1 MNFDAVVASYFGN
14 STTEIYKNNLTNIR
28 KYISSKKDH
37 VSIDI
42 YSISLDDIV
51 KKSKDESY
59 LNGQELLYTEDG
71 IKLLFPVKNLWNDI
85 KYYIPKSITKLEIPF
100 EIIQN
105 DIPFLKNF
113 PSLETLVLSDYANLT
128 KEQIQKI
135 QKNTNIK
142 ELLVNSTFYYNDFYK
157 NEGFALEDGNVLYK
171 DLLIRKKDSEEKGFK
186 LDTMYIDTYN
196 LNQEQIEKLY
206 SISEKKDRIIIRTQD
221 SSRYTINFLNDK
233 LVDVSI
239 DSNKLVD
246 IDKFYNY
253 LVNKEYQVNS
263 VCINV
268 GKMEYLNMD
277 LSRYEKLA
285 KETNLTFDY
294 GAGGNP
300 ANLEEFKGLVA
311 SLNWYRNL
319 IKEANL
325 SPTEKVMFAFDIIK
339 TFAYNESDV
348 SKKDSRYP
356 HRIIETGNI
365 VCVGYCEMLKQI
377 LKDMD
382 DIKVGNLSVDC
393 YDSNG
398 NHLGG
403 HARSIVELDDSKYNI
418 HGMYVMDATW
428 DSVKKELSEVKK
440 YTALDLYRYFLV
452 APNDYKLIFPNDTVP
467 NIFMSQQKE
476 VNLVNEYVYAF
487 EGIATSIE
495 KSKLINTVTDDK
507 VRKYLDAKRIS
518 LDTFNQMLYNV
529 RIAEGYLPEMMNDEI
544 RKVDKMN
551 LFFMKE
557 LNNENGTEN
566 ISYFEEYDL
575 GQTKKAI

>member
-1 MNFDAVVASYFGN
+1 MDLNEVIISYFGN

-42 YSISLDDIV
+42 YDISLDDIV
-51 KKSKDESY
+51 KKSKDDSY
-59 LNGQELLYTEDG
+59 LNGQELIYTDGG

-105 DIPFLKNF
+105 DISFLKDF
-113 PSLETLVLSDYANLT
+113 PNLETLVLSDYANLN

-157 NEGFALEDGNVLYK
+157 NEGFAIEDGNVLYK
-171 DLLIRKKDSEEKGFK
+171 NLLIQKKDSEEKGFK

-196 LNQEQIEKLY
+196 LNPEQIEKLY
-206 SISEKKDRIIIRTQD
+206 SISEKKDKIIIRTQD
-221 SSRYTINFLNDK
+221 SSRYTINFLNGK

-239 DSNKLVD
+239 DSNDL
-246 IDKFYNY
+246 IDATRFYSY
-253 LVNKEYQVNS
+253 LVNNGCQVNS
-263 VCINV
+263 ICVNV
-268 GKMEYLNMD
+268 EKIDYLNMD

-294 GAGGNP
+294 GVGGDP

-325 SPTEKVMFAFDIIK
+325 SPTEKVMFAYDIMK
-339 TFAYNESDV
+339 TFSYNESNS
-348 SKKDSRYP
+348 SKNDSRAP

-365 VCVGYCEMLKQI
+365 VCAGYANMLKQI
-377 LKDMD
+377 LKGMD
-382 DIKVGNLSVDC
+382 NIKVGDITVDC
-393 YDSNG
+393 FDSDG

-403 HARSIVELDDSKYNI
+403 HARNIVELDDSKYNI
-418 HGMYVMDATW
+418 HGIYVLDATW
-428 DSVKKELSEVKK
+428 DSYQKGLRGVKK

-452 APNDYKLIFPNDTVP
+452 APNDYKLLFPNDTVP
-467 NIFMSQQKE
+467 DIFMSKE
-476 VNLVNEYVYAF
+476 KKVNLVNEYCYAF
-487 EGIATSIE
+487 EGISVSIE
-495 KSKLINTVTDDK
+495 DSKLINTVTEDK
-507 VRKYLDAKRIS
+507 VQKDLDARRIS

-529 RIAEGYLPEMMNDEI
+529 RLAEGYTQEMMMDEI

-551 LFFMKE
+551 LFFMLEK
-557 LNNENGTEN
+557 NKENGTEN
-566 ISYFEEYDL
+566 ISYFEEYEDK
-575 GQTKKAI
+575 GKKKAG

>member
-1 MNFDAVVASYFGN
+1 MNFDAMVASYFED

-37 VSIDI
+37 LSIDI
-42 YSISLDDIV
+42 YNISIDDIV
-51 KKSKDESY
+51 KKSKDDSY
-59 LNGQELLYTEDG
+59 LDGQELLYTEDG

-85 KYYIPKSITKLEIPF
+85 KYYIPKSITRLETSF
-100 EIIQN
+100 EIIEN
-105 DIPFLKNF
+105 DISFLKNF
-113 PSLETLVLSDYANLT
+113 PNLETLILSDYASLT

-142 ELLVNSTFYYNDFYK
+142 EVLVDSTFSYTDFYK
-157 NEGFALEDGNVLYK
+157 NEGFAIEDGNVLYK
-171 DLLIRKKDSEEKGFK
+171 DLLIRKKASKK
-186 LDTMYIDTYN
+186 SVIKVDTMYIKAYD
-196 LNQEQIEKLY
+196 LNQEQIKKLY
-206 SISEKKDRIIIRTQD
+206 NMSEKKDTIVIESQD
-221 SSRYTINFLNDK
+221 SSRYQIDFLNDK
-233 LVDVSI
+233 LIDVSI
-239 DSNKLVD
+239 KSKNLGD
-246 IDKFYNY
+246 INKFYSY
-253 LVNKEYQVNS
+253 LVNNGYQVNS
-263 VCINV
+263 IGVNV
-268 GKMEYLNMD
+268 ENMDYLNMD
-277 LSRYEKLA
+277 LSIYEKLA

-294 GAGGNP
+294 GNIGGS
-300 ANLEEFKGLVA
+300 ANLEEFKGLIA

-319 IKEANL
+319 INESNL
-325 SPTEKVMFAFDIIK
+325 SPAEKVMFAYDIMK
-339 TFAYNESDV
+339 TFAYNESLS
-348 SKKDSRYP
+348 SKVDSRNP

-365 VCVGYCEMLKQI
+365 VCIGYVNMLKLI
-377 LKDMD
+377 LKDMN
-382 DIKVGNLSVDC
+382 DIKIGEISVDC

-403 HARSIVELDDSKYNI
+403 HGRNLVEIDDSKYDI

-428 DSVKKELSEVKK
+428 DSFKKEFREVKK

-452 APNDYKLIFPNDTVP
+452 APNDYKFIFPNDTVP
-467 NIFMSQQKE
+467 TIFMSQEKR

-487 EGIATSIE
+487 EGITASIE
-495 KSKLINTVTDDK
+495 KSKLINTVTEDK
-507 VRKYLDAKRIS
+507 VKKYLDTKRIS

-529 RIAEGYLPEMMNDEI
+529 RIAEGYSPKMMNDEI

>member
-1 MNFDAVVASYFGN
+1 MNFNNLIAFYFGN

-28 KYISSKKDH
+28 KYISSKKDNL
-37 VSIDI
+37 SIDI
-42 YSISLDDIV
+42 YDISLDDIV
-51 KKSKDESY
+51 KKSKDDSY
-59 LNGQELLYTEDG
+59 LNGQELIYTDGG

-105 DIPFLKNF
+105 DISFLKNF
-113 PSLETLVLSDYANLT
+113 PNLETLVLSDYVRLT

-142 ELLVNSTFYYNDFYK
+142 RLLVNYTSSYVDFYK
-157 NEGFALEDGNVLYK
+157 NEGFAIEDDNVLYK
-171 DLLIRKKDSEEKGFK
+171 DLLIQKKNGEEKSFK
-186 LDTMYIDTYN
+186 SDTMYIDTYN

-206 SISEKKDRIIIRTQD
+206 NIGEKKDRIIIRTQD

-239 DSNKLVD
+239 DSNDL
-246 IDKFYNY
+246 IDTTRFYSY
-253 LVNKEYQVNS
+253 LVNNGCQVNS
-263 VCINV
+263 ICVNV
-268 GKMEYLNMD
+268 KNKDYLNMN
-277 LSRYEKLA
+277 LSVCEKLA

-294 GAGGNP
+294 GNIGDP
-300 ANLEEFKGLVA
+300 ANLEEFKGLIA

-319 IKEANL
+319 INESNL
-325 SPTEKVMFAFDIIK
+325 SPAEKVMFAFDIMK

-348 SKKDSRYP
+348 SKNDSRYP

-365 VCVGYCEMLKQI
+365 VCVGYSEMLKQI

-382 DIKVGNLSVDC
+382 DIKVGNLGVEC

-398 NHLGG
+398 KHLGG

-428 DSVKKELSEVKK
+428 DSFKKELSEVKK

-452 APNDYKLIFPNDTVP
+452 APNDYKLMFPNDTVP
-467 NIFMSQQKE
+467 DIFMSQEKK

-487 EGIATSIE
+487 EGRTTSIE
-495 KSKLINTVTDDK
+495 KSKLINTVTEDK

-529 RIAEGYLPEMMNDEI
+529 RIAEGYLPEMMDDEI

-557 LNNENGTEN
+557 MNNENGTEN
-566 ISYFEEYDL
+566 ISYFEEYDSK
-575 GQTKKAI
+575 GRKKAS

>member
-1 MNFDAVVASYFGN
+1 MDLNEVIISYFGN

-42 YSISLDDIV
+42 YDISLDDIV
-51 KKSKDESY
+51 KKSKDDSY
-59 LNGQELLYTEDG
+59 LNGQELIYTDGG

-105 DIPFLKNF
+105 DISFLKNF
-113 PSLETLVLSDYANLT
+113 PNLETLALSDYVRLN

-135 QKNTNIK
+135 QSNTNIK
-142 ELLVNSTFYYNDFYK
+142 RLLVNYTSSYVDFYK
-157 NEGFALEDGNVLYK
+157 NEGFAIEDGNVLYK
-171 DLLIRKKDSEEKGFK
+171 NLLIQKKDSEEKGFK

-196 LNQEQIEKLY
+196 LNPEQIEKLY
-206 SISEKKDRIIIRTQD
+206 SISEKKDKIIIRTQD
-221 SSRYTINFLNDK
+221 SSRYTINFLNGK

-239 DSNKLVD
+239 DSNDL
-246 IDKFYNY
+246 IDATRFYSY
-253 LVNKEYQVNS
+253 LVNNGCQVNS
-263 VCINV
+263 ICVNV
-268 GKMEYLNMD
+268 EKIDYLNMD

-294 GAGGNP
+294 GVGGAP

-325 SPTEKVMFAFDIIK
+325 SPTEKVMFAYDIMK
-339 TFAYNESDV
+339 TFSYNESNS
-348 SKKDSRYP
+348 SKNDSRAP

-365 VCVGYCEMLKQI
+365 VCAGYANMLKQI
-377 LKDMD
+377 LKGMD
-382 DIKVGNLSVDC
+382 NIKVGDITVDC
-393 YDSNG
+393 FDSDG

-403 HARSIVELDDSKYNI
+403 HARNIVELDDSKYNI
-418 HGMYVMDATW
+418 HGIYVLDATW
-428 DSVKKELSEVKK
+428 DSYQKGLRGVKK

-452 APNDYKLIFPNDTVP
+452 APNDYKLLFPNDTVP
-467 NIFMSQQKE
+467 DIFMSKE
-476 VNLVNEYVYAF
+476 KKVNLVNEYCYAF
-487 EGIATSIE
+487 EGISVSIE
-495 KSKLINTVTDDK
+495 DSKLINTVTEDK
-507 VRKYLDAKRIS
+507 VQKDLDARRIS

-529 RIAEGYLPEMMNDEI
+529 RLAEGYTQEMMMDEI

-551 LFFMKE
+551 LFFMLEK
-557 LNNENGTEN
+557 NKENGTEN
-566 ISYFEEYDL
+566 ISYFEEYEDK
-575 GQTKKAI
+575 GKKKAG

>member
-1 MNFDAVVASYFGN
+1 MNFDEVVASYFGN

-42 YSISLDDIV
+42 YDISLDDIV

-105 DIPFLKNF
+105 DISFLKNF

-157 NEGFALEDGNVLYK
+157 NEGFALEAGNVLYK

-186 LDTMYIDTYN
+186 LDTMYMDTYN

-206 SISEKKDRIIIRTQD
+206 SISEKKDRTIIRTQD

-239 DSNKLVD
+239 DSNKLGD

-311 SLNWYRNL
+311 SLNWYRKL

-325 SPTEKVMFAFDIIK
+325 SPAEKVMFAFDIMK

-348 SKKDSRYP
+348 SKSDSRYP

-365 VCVGYCEMLKQI
+365 VCVGYSEMLKQI

-398 NHLGG
+398 KHLGG

-428 DSVKKELSEVKK
+428 DSFKEELSEVKK

-495 KSKLINTVTDDK
+495 KSKLINTVTDYK

-529 RIAEGYLPEMMNDEI
+529 RIAEGYLPEMMDDEI

-557 LNNENGTEN
+557 MNNENGTEN
-566 ISYFEEYDL
+566 ISYFEEYDSK
-575 GQTKKAI
+575 GRKKAS

>member
-1 MNFDAVVASYFGN
+1 MDLNEVIISYFGN

-42 YSISLDDIV
+42 YDISLDDIV
-51 KKSKDESY
+51 KKSKDDSY
-59 LNGQELLYTEDG
+59 LNGQELIYTDGG

-85 KYYIPKSITKLEIPF
+85 KYYIPKSITKLETPF

-105 DIPFLKNF
+105 DISFLKDF
-113 PSLETLVLSDYANLT
+113 PNLETLVLSDYANLN

-157 NEGFALEDGNVLYK
+157 NEGFAIEDGNVLYK
-171 DLLIRKKDSEEKGFK
+171 NLLIQKKDSEEKGFK

-196 LNQEQIEKLY
+196 LNPEQIEKLY
-206 SISEKKDRIIIRTQD
+206 SISEKKDKIIIRTQD
-221 SSRYTINFLNDK
+221 SSRYTINFLNGK

-239 DSNKLVD
+239 DSNDL
-246 IDKFYNY
+246 IDATRFYSY
-253 LVNKEYQVNS
+253 LVNNGCQVNS
-263 VCINV
+263 ICVNV
-268 GKMEYLNMD
+268 EKIDYLNMD

-294 GAGGNP
+294 GVGGDP

-325 SPTEKVMFAFDIIK
+325 SPTEKVMFAYDIMK
-339 TFAYNESDV
+339 TFSYNESNS
-348 SKKDSRYP
+348 SKNDSRAP

-365 VCVGYCEMLKQI
+365 VCAGYANMLKQI
-377 LKDMD
+377 LKGMD
-382 DIKVGNLSVDC
+382 NIKVGDITVDC
-393 YDSNG
+393 FDSDG

-403 HARSIVELDDSKYNI
+403 HARNIVELDDSKYNI
-418 HGMYVMDATW
+418 HGIYVLDATW
-428 DSVKKELSEVKK
+428 DSYQKGLRGVKK

-452 APNDYKLIFPNDTVP
+452 APNDYKLLFPNDTVP
-467 NIFMSQQKE
+467 DIFMSKE
-476 VNLVNEYVYAF
+476 KKVNLVNEYCYAF
-487 EGIATSIE
+487 EGISVSIE
-495 KSKLINTVTDDK
+495 DSKLINTVTEDK
-507 VRKYLDAKRIS
+507 VQKDLDARRIS

-529 RIAEGYLPEMMNDEI
+529 RLAEGYTQEMMMDEI

-551 LFFMKE
+551 LFFMLEK
-557 LNNENGTEN
+557 NKENGTEN
-566 ISYFEEYDL
+566 ISYFEEYEDK
-575 GQTKKAI
+575 GKKKAG

>member
-1 MNFDAVVASYFGN
+1 MDLNEVIISYFGN

-42 YSISLDDIV
+42 YDISLDDIV
-51 KKSKDESY
+51 KKSKDDSY
-59 LNGQELLYTEDG
+59 LNGQELIYTDGG

-105 DIPFLKNF
+105 DISFLKDF
-113 PSLETLVLSDYANLT
+113 PNLETLALSDYVRLN

-135 QKNTNIK
+135 QSKTNIK
-142 ELLVNSTFYYNDFYK
+142 RLLVNYTSSYVDFYK
-157 NEGFALEDGNVLYK
+157 NEGFAIEDGNVLYK
-171 DLLIRKKDSEEKGFK
+171 NLLIQKKDSEEKGFK

-196 LNQEQIEKLY
+196 LNPEQIEKLY
-206 SISEKKDRIIIRTQD
+206 SISEKKDKIIIRTQD
-221 SSRYTINFLNDK
+221 SSRYTINFLNGK

-239 DSNKLVD
+239 DSNDL
-246 IDKFYNY
+246 IDATRFYSY
-253 LVNKEYQVNS
+253 LVNNGCQVNS

-268 GKMEYLNMD
+268 EKIDYLNMD

-294 GAGGNP
+294 GVGGDP

-325 SPTEKVMFAFDIIK
+325 SPTEKVMFAYDIMK
-339 TFAYNESDV
+339 TFSYNESNS
-348 SKKDSRYP
+348 SKNDSRAP

-365 VCVGYCEMLKQI
+365 VCAGYANMLKQI
-377 LKDMD
+377 LKGMD
-382 DIKVGNLSVDC
+382 NIKVGDITVDC
-393 YDSNG
+393 FDSDG

-403 HARSIVELDDSKYNI
+403 HARNIVELDDSKYNI
-418 HGMYVMDATW
+418 HGIYVLDATW
-428 DSVKKELSEVKK
+428 DSYQKGLRGVKK

-452 APNDYKLIFPNDTVP
+452 APNDYKLLFPNDTVP
-467 NIFMSQQKE
+467 DIFMSKE
-476 VNLVNEYVYAF
+476 KKVNLVNEYCYAF
-487 EGIATSIE
+487 EGISVSIE
-495 KSKLINTVTDDK
+495 DSKLINTVTEDK
-507 VRKYLDAKRIS
+507 VQKDLDARRIS

-529 RIAEGYLPEMMNDEI
+529 RLAEGYTQEMMMDEI

-551 LFFMKE
+551 LFFMLEK
-557 LNNENGTEN
+557 NKENGTEN
-566 ISYFEEYDL
+566 ISYFEEYEDK
-575 GQTKKAI
+575 GKKKAG

>member
-1 MNFDAVVASYFGN
+1 MDLNEVIISYFGN

-42 YSISLDDIV
+42 YDISLDDIV
-51 KKSKDESY
+51 KKSKDDSY
-59 LNGQELLYTEDG
+59 LNGQELIYTDGG

-85 KYYIPKSITKLEIPF
+85 KYYIPKSITKLETPF

-105 DIPFLKNF
+105 DISFLKNF
-113 PSLETLVLSDYANLT
+113 PNLETLVLSDYVRLN

-135 QKNTNIK
+135 QSKTNIK
-142 ELLVNSTFYYNDFYK
+142 RLLVNYTSSYVDFYK
-157 NEGFALEDGNVLYK
+157 NEGFAIEDGNVLYK
-171 DLLIRKKDSEEKGFK
+171 NLLIQKKDSEEKGFK

-196 LNQEQIEKLY
+196 LNLEQIEKLY
-206 SISEKKDRIIIRTQD
+206 SISEKKDKIIIRTQD
-221 SSRYTINFLNDK
+221 SSRYTINFLNGK

-239 DSNKLVD
+239 DSNDL
-246 IDKFYNY
+246 IDATRFYSY
-253 LVNKEYQVNS
+253 LVNNGCQVNS

-268 GKMEYLNMD
+268 EKIDYLNMD

-294 GAGGNP
+294 GVGGAP

-325 SPTEKVMFAFDIIK
+325 SPAEKVMFAFDIMK

-348 SKKDSRYP
+348 SKNDSRYP

-365 VCVGYCEMLKQI
+365 VCVGYSEMLKQI

-382 DIKVGNLSVDC
+382 DIKVGNLGVEC

-398 NHLGG
+398 NPLGG

-428 DSVKKELSEVKK
+428 DSFKKELSEVKK

-452 APNDYKLIFPNDTVP
+452 APNDYKLMFPNDTVP
-467 NIFMSQQKE
+467 DIFMSQEKK

-487 EGIATSIE
+487 EGRTTSIE
-495 KSKLINTVTDDK
+495 KSKLINTVTEDK

-518 LDTFNQMLYNV
+518 LDTFNKMLYNV
-529 RIAEGYLPEMMNDEI
+529 RIAEGYLPEMMDDEI

-557 LNNENGTEN
+557 MNNENGTEN
-566 ISYFEEYDL
+566 ISYFEEYDSK
-575 GQTKKAI
+575 GRKKAS

>member
-1 MNFDAVVASYFGN
+1 MDLNEVIISYFGN

-42 YSISLDDIV
+42 YDISLDDIV
-51 KKSKDESY
+51 KKSKDDSY
-59 LNGQELLYTEDG
+59 LNGQELIYTDGG

-105 DIPFLKNF
+105 DISFLKDF
-113 PSLETLVLSDYANLT
+113 PNLETLALSDYVRLN

-135 QKNTNIK
+135 QSNTNIK
-142 ELLVNSTFYYNDFYK
+142 RLLVNYTSSYVDFYK
-157 NEGFALEDGNVLYK
+157 NEGFAIEDGNVLYK
-171 DLLIRKKDSEEKGFK
+171 NLLIQKKDSEEKGFK

-196 LNQEQIEKLY
+196 LNPEQIEKLY
-206 SISEKKDRIIIRTQD
+206 SISEKKDKIIIRTQD
-221 SSRYTINFLNDK
+221 SSRYTINFLNGK

-239 DSNKLVD
+239 DSNDL
-246 IDKFYNY
+246 IDATRFYSY
-253 LVNKEYQVNS
+253 LVNNGCQVNS

-268 GKMEYLNMD
+268 EKIDYLNMD

-294 GAGGNP
+294 GVGGDP

-325 SPTEKVMFAFDIIK
+325 SPTEKVMFAYDIMK
-339 TFAYNESDV
+339 TFSYNESNS
-348 SKKDSRYP
+348 SKNDSRAP

-365 VCVGYCEMLKQI
+365 VCAGYANMLKQI
-377 LKDMD
+377 LKGMD
-382 DIKVGNLSVDC
+382 NIKVGDITVDC
-393 YDSNG
+393 FDSDG

-403 HARSIVELDDSKYNI
+403 HARNIVELDDSKYNI
-418 HGMYVMDATW
+418 HGIYVLDATW
-428 DSVKKELSEVKK
+428 DSYQKGLRGVKK

-452 APNDYKLIFPNDTVP
+452 APNDYKLLFPNDTVP
-467 NIFMSQQKE
+467 DIFMSKE
-476 VNLVNEYVYAF
+476 KKVNLVNEYCYAF
-487 EGIATSIE
+487 EGISVSIE
-495 KSKLINTVTDDK
+495 DSKLINTVTEDK
-507 VRKYLDAKRIS
+507 VQKDLDARRIS

-529 RIAEGYLPEMMNDEI
+529 RLAEGYTQEMMMDEI

-551 LFFMKE
+551 LFFMLEK
-557 LNNENGTEN
+557 NKENGTEN
-566 ISYFEEYDL
+566 ISYFEEYEDK
-575 GQTKKAI
+575 GKKKAG

>member
-1 MNFDAVVASYFGN
+1 MNFNNLIAFYFGN

-42 YSISLDDIV
+42 YDISLDDIV
-51 KKSKDESY
+51 KKSKDDSY
-59 LNGQELLYTEDG
+59 LNGQELLYTDGG

-100 EIIQN
+100 KIIQN
-105 DIPFLKNF
+105 DISFLKNF
-113 PSLETLVLSDYANLT
+113 PNLETLVLSDYVRLT

-142 ELLVNSTFYYNDFYK
+142 QLLVNYTSPYVDFYK
-157 NEGFALEDGNVLYK
+157 NEEFAIEDDNVLYK
-171 DLLIRKKDSEEKGFK
+171 DLLIQKKNGEEKSFK
-186 LDTMYIDTYN
+186 SDTMYIDTYN

-206 SISEKKDRIIIRTQD
+206 NIGEKKDRIIIRTQD

-239 DSNKLVD
+239 DSNDL
-246 IDKFYNY
+246 IDTTRFYSY
-253 LVNKEYQVNS
+253 LVNNGCQVNS
-263 VCINV
+263 ICVNV
-268 GKMEYLNMD
+268 KNKDYLNMN
-277 LSRYEKLA
+277 LSVCEKLA

-294 GAGGNP
+294 GNIGDP
-300 ANLEEFKGLVA
+300 ANLEEFKGLIA

-319 IKEANL
+319 INESNL
-325 SPTEKVMFAFDIIK
+325 SPAEKVMFAFDIMK
-339 TFAYNESDV
+339 TFTYNESNV
-348 SKKDSRYP
+348 SKIDSRDP

-365 VCVGYCEMLKQI
+365 VCAGYANMLEQI
-377 LKDMD
+377 LKDID
-382 DIKVGNLSVDC
+382 DIKVGNLSVEC

-398 NHLGG
+398 KHLGG

-428 DSVKKELSEVKK
+428 DSFKKELSEVKK

-452 APNDYKLIFPNDTVP
+452 APNDYKLMFPNDTVP
-467 NIFMSQQKE
+467 DIFMSQEKK

-487 EGIATSIE
+487 EGRTASIE
-495 KSKLINTVTDDK
+495 KSKLINTVTEDK

-529 RIAEGYLPEMMNDEI
+529 RIAEGYLPEMMDDEI

-557 LNNENGTEN
+557 MNNENGTEN
-566 ISYFEEYDL
+566 ISYFEEYDSK
-575 GQTKKAI
+575 GRKKAS

>member
-1 MNFDAVVASYFGN
+1 MNFNNLIASYFGN
-14 STTEIYKNNLTNIR
+14 STMEIYKNNLTNIR

-42 YSISLDDIV
+42 YDISLDDIV

-59 LNGQELLYTEDG
+59 LNGQELLYTDGG

-105 DIPFLKNF
+105 DISFLKNF

-142 ELLVNSTFYYNDFYK
+142 ELLVNNTFYYNDFYK
-157 NEGFALEDGNVLYK
+157 NEGFAIEEDSVLYK
-171 DLLIRKKDSEEKGFK
+171 DLLIRKKKLEKHSR
-186 LDTMYIDTYN
+186 LYIDIYD
-196 LNQEQIEKLY
+196 LNKEQIEKIYNINKNDNLKE
-206 SISEKKDRIIIRTQD
+206 IQIKTEKNDK
-221 SSRYTINFLNDK
+221 YELKFLNDK
-233 LVDVSI
+233 LIDVSI
-239 DSNKLVD
+239 DSRDLGD
-246 IDKFYNY
+246 IYKFYNY
-253 LVNKEYQVNS
+253 LVNKGYQVNS
-263 VCINV
+263 ICVNV
-268 GKMEYLNMD
+268 ENMDYLNID

-294 GAGGNP
+294 GVGLHSNF
-300 ANLEEFKGLVA
+300 EEFKGLKA

-319 IKEANL
+319 INEANL
-325 SPTEKVMFAFDIIK
+325 SPAEKVMFAFDIMK
-339 TFAYNESDV
+339 TFQYNESNV
-348 SKKDSRYP
+348 SSNDSRYP

-365 VCVGYCEMLKQI
+365 VCVGYSKMLEQI
-377 LKDMD
+377 LKGMD
-382 DIKVGNLSVDC
+382 NIKISDFSVNC

-403 HARSIVELDDSKYNI
+403 HQRNIVEIDDSKYNM

-428 DSVKKELSEVKK
+428 DSFEEGLSKVKQ

-452 APNDYKLIFPNDTVP
+452 APNDYKLMFPNDTVP
-467 NIFMSQQKE
+467 DIMVSKE
-476 VNLVNEYVYAF
+476 KKDNLVNEYRKVF
-487 EGIATSIE
+487 EETSITD
-495 KSKLINTVTDDK
+495 SKLINTVKDDEIMK
-507 VRKYLDAKRIS
+507 RLDSKRIS

-544 RKVDKMN
+544 KKVDKMN
-551 LFFMKE
+551 LYFVKE
-557 LNNENGTEN
+557 MNNENGTEN
-566 ISYFEEYDL
+566 ISYFEEYDSK
-575 GQTKKAI
+575 GRKKAS

>member
-28 KYISSKKDH
+28 KYIASKKDH

-42 YSISLDDIV
+42 YDISLDDIV
-51 KKSKDESY
+51 KKSKDNSY
-59 LNGQELLYTEDG
+59 LDGQELLYTEDG

-85 KYYIPKSITKLEIPF
+85 KCYIPKSITKLETPF

-105 DIPFLKNF
+105 DISFLKNF
-113 PSLETLVLSDYANLT
+113 PNLETLVLSDYANLT

-157 NEGFALEDGNVLYK
+157 NEGFALEDDNVLYK
-171 DLLIRKKDSEEKGFK
+171 DLLIRKRNREEKVIK
-186 LDTMYIDTYN
+186 LDIMYISAYG

-206 SISEKKDRIIIRTQD
+206 NIGEKKDKIVIKTQD
-221 SSRYTINFLNDK
+221 SSKYTINVLNDE

-239 DSNKLVD
+239 DSNKLGD

-253 LVNKEYQVNS
+253 LLNKGYQVNS
-263 VCINV
+263 ICINV
-268 GKMEYLNMD
+268 EKMDYLNID

-294 GAGGNP
+294 GNIGDP

-319 IKEANL
+319 IKAANL
-325 SPTEKVMFAFDIIK
+325 SPAEKVMFAYDIMK
-339 TFAYNESDV
+339 TFAYNESNV
-348 SKKDSRYP
+348 SKIDSRDP

-365 VCVGYCEMLKQI
+365 VCAGYANMLEQI

-382 DIKVGNLSVDC
+382 DIKVGEIRVDC

-428 DSVKKELSEVKK
+428 DSFKKELSEVKK

-452 APNDYKLIFPNDTVP
+452 APNDYKLMFPNDTVP
-467 NIFMSQQKE
+467 DIFMSQEKK

-487 EGIATSIE
+487 EGRTASIE
-495 KSKLINTVTDDK
+495 KSKLINTVTEDK

-529 RIAEGYLPEMMNDEI
+529 RIAEGYLPEMMDDEI

-557 LNNENGTEN
+557 MNNENGTEN
-566 ISYFEEYDL
+566 ISYFEEYDSK
-575 GQTKKAI
+575 GRKKAS

>member
-1 MNFDAVVASYFGN
+1 MDLNEVIISYFGN

-42 YSISLDDIV
+42 YDISLDDIV
-51 KKSKDESY
+51 KKSKDDSY
-59 LNGQELLYTEDG
+59 LNGQELIYTDGG

-105 DIPFLKNF
+105 DISFLKDF
-113 PSLETLVLSDYANLT
+113 PNLETLVLSDYANLN

-157 NEGFALEDGNVLYK
+157 NEGFAIEDGNVLYK
-171 DLLIRKKDSEEKGFK
+171 NLLIQKKDSEEKGFK

-196 LNQEQIEKLY
+196 LNPEQIEKLY
-206 SISEKKDRIIIRTQD
+206 SISEKKDKIIIRTQD
-221 SSRYTINFLNDK
+221 SSRYTINFLNGK

-239 DSNKLVD
+239 DSNDL
-246 IDKFYNY
+246 IDATRFYSY
-253 LVNKEYQVNS
+253 LVNNGCQVNS
-263 VCINV
+263 ICVNV
-268 GKMEYLNMD
+268 EKIDYLNMD

-294 GAGGNP
+294 GVGGDP

-325 SPTEKVMFAFDIIK
+325 SPTEKVMFAYDIMK
-339 TFAYNESDV
+339 TFSYNESNS
-348 SKKDSRYP
+348 SKNDSRAP

-365 VCVGYCEMLKQI
+365 VCAGYANMLKQI
-377 LKDMD
+377 LKGMD
-382 DIKVGNLSVDC
+382 NIKVGDITVDC
-393 YDSNG
+393 FDSDG

-403 HARSIVELDDSKYNI
+403 HARNIVELDDSKYNI
-418 HGMYVMDATW
+418 HGIYVLDATW
-428 DSVKKELSEVKK
+428 DSYQKGLRGVKK

-452 APNDYKLIFPNDTVP
+452 APNDYKLMFPNDTVP
-467 NIFMSQQKE
+467 DIFMSKE
-476 VNLVNEYVYAF
+476 KKVNLVNEYCYAF
-487 EGIATSIE
+487 EGISVSIE
-495 KSKLINTVTDDK
+495 DSKLINTVTEDK
-507 VRKYLDAKRIS
+507 VQKDLDARRIS

-529 RIAEGYLPEMMNDEI
+529 RLAEGYTQEMMMDEI

-551 LFFMKE
+551 LFFMLEK
-557 LNNENGTEN
+557 NKENGTEN
-566 ISYFEEYDL
+566 ISYFEEYEDK
-575 GQTKKAI
+575 GKKKAG